1 MSLSQEYE
9 EFNSEKNEN
18 EQCTGAL
25 EAAVKAGASDTETD
39 SWGASDRETDSC
51 GFLGA
56 PYLGAPSLKAYYVL
70 I

>member
-25 EAAVKAGASDTETD
+25 EAAVKAGASD
-39 SWGASDRETDSC
+39 RERDY
-51 GFLGA
+51 GDFLGA
-56 PYLGAPSLKAYYVL
+56 PYLGASSL
-70 I
+70 